1 MHTLI
6 RVRIKSYKF
15 GKILFRRS
23 RRNKYGVTNG
33 IARSL
38 LAKNAII
45 QNRRDICEDIAG
57 KYRRSIP
64 HVPLVDTINVP
75 VQVKSDGNCLFNSGS
90 VLMTGNDHLSVELRL
105 LTAAEI
111 FLHTDYYAY
120 HPR

>member
-1 MHTLI
+1 MVSQTALHDL
-6 RVRIKSYKF
+6 Y
-15 GKILFRRS
+15 
-23 RRNKYGVTNG
+23 
-33 IARSL
+33 L
-38 LAKNAII
+38 LKNAII
-45 QNRRDICEDIAG
+45 QNRRDICEHIAG

-64 HVPLVDTINVP
+64 HVPLVDTINVRHRQDHFADLLLPEDIPEKRLP